1 MLRIRVSRAA
11 LQDFEAIALY
21 TDAQWGRDQ
30 RLRYMTEIENRL
42 VDLRRHPQAAPSR
55 ADIRGGY
62 RAARVASHV
71 IYFQVVGDCLELVRV
86 LHARMDPTRHL
97 PDA

>member
-1 MLRIRVSRAA
+1 MLRIRISRAA
-11 LQDFEAIALY
+11 LQDLEAIALY

-30 RLRYMTEIENRL
+30 RLRYMADIESHL
-42 VDLRRHPQAAPSR
+42 DDLRRRPQRGVSR
-55 ADIRGGY
+55 SDIRVGY

-71 IYFQVVGDCLELVRV
+71 LYFQVVGDCLELVRV